1 MRTLALSLLFCS
13 ALAPTDLVAAE
24 PVAQGR
30 MIYQLLATNKTSTL
44 EKELNMA
51 GREGFRVI
59 DMMGGPTLAGNEMVA
74 VMGKPTGE
82 AEAPR
87 FEYLVLATNK
97 TSTMQRELTAAGRD
111 GFAYQG
117 QTVAQTTFGGQ
128 EVVLVLGREMD
139 SPPQRYAYRLQA
151 TKRTKTMDREI
162 NEAAADG
169 YELMRTTVSKTAFAG
184 QELVSILMRVEP
196 QGAQN

>member
-1 MRTLALSLLFCS
+1 MRLFVLSLLSS
-13 ALAPTDLVAAE
+13 AVLAAAE
-24 PVAQGR
+24 PVAVEGR

-44 EKELNMA
+44 EKELNAA

-59 DMMGGPTLAGNEMVA
+59 DMMGGETLAGNEMVA
-74 VMGKPTGE
+74 VMGKPSGE
-82 AEAPR
+82 VEAPR

-97 TSTMQRELTAAGRD
+97 TSTMQKELTAAGAE

-139 SPPQRYAYRLQA
+139 SPPHKYAYRLQA

-162 NEAAADG
+162 NEAAAAG
-169 YELMRTTVSKTAFAG
+169 FELMGTTVSKTAFAG
-184 QELVSILMRVEP
+184 QELVSILMRIDE
-196 QGAQN
+196 